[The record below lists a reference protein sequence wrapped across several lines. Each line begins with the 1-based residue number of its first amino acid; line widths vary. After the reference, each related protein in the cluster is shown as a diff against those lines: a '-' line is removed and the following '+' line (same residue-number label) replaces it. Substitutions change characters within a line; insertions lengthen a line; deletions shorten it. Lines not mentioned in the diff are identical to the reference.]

1 MSNAPFDLK
10 KICDMFSLDG
20 KLTGYKKINN
30 GHVNSTFTLF
40 FDENGK
46 TAKYVLQ
53 KVNTEAFK
61 NPEGLMSNIVAV
73 TSYIRKKNEEMN
85 IPWADRGTLTFLPCK
100 DGKYF
105 FIDDQNNCW
114 RMYHY
119 IDNVFTYNCVDD
131 EQVFC
136 NAGVAFGD
144 FQNILADFDGSTLY
158 ETIEKFH
165 NTAARFENLKKAI
178 SENRSGRLENVKAEI
193 EFALSY
199 EEEARVLVDLI
210 DEGKLPLRVTHND
223 TKLNNILFDK
233 VTNKGIC
240 IIDLDTVMPG
250 LSLYDFG
257 DSIRFGANTAAEDE
271 KDLSKVTLNIPL
283 YEAFVK
289 GYLSSAK
296 VALTDLEKEL
306 LPFGAK
312 IMTYECGIRFLT
324 DYLDGDI
331 YFHINYPEH
340 NLDRC
345 RTQFKLVSEME
356 KKMDLMKEITKKYC

>member
-10 KICDMFSLDG
+10 KICDMFSING
-20 KLTGYKKINN
+20 RFTGYKKINN

-40 FDENGK
+40 FNGNGK

-144 FQNILADFDGSTLY
+144 FQNILADFDGSSLY

-178 SENRSGRLENVKAEI
+178 AENRSGRLENVKAEI

-283 YEAFVK
+283 YEAFVR

-296 VALTDLEKEL
+296 DALTDLEKEL

-356 KKMDLMKEITKKYC
+356 KKMELMKEITKKYC